1 MAAFSEAIKK
11 TLIHE
16 GGYVFDKDDAGGE
29 TNFGIS
35 KCAYPNV
42 DIKNLT
48 LAGAKEIYRRDYWE
62 RLRADEITH
71 QQVADELF
79 DTAVNMGVRT
89 ATKLIQMALDVHPD
103 GKLGNITLAALN
115 KSDAEKILLKFKLAK
130 IARYTYLA
138 KKRPANRKYLLGWI
152 NRTLGA

>member
-1 MAAFSEAIKK
+1 MAKFSEAIKK

-16 GGYVFDKDDAGGE
+16 GGYVNDPDDAGGE

-35 KCAYPNV
+35 KRSYPNV

-48 LAGAKEIYRRDYWE
+48 LAGAKDIYRRDYWE

-103 GKLGNITLAALN
+103 GVLGNITLSTLN
-115 KSDAEKILLKFKLAK
+115 KSDAEKTLLKFKLAK
-130 IARYTYLA
+130 IARYTNLA
-138 KKRPANRKYLLGWI
+138 NKRPSNRKYLRGWI